1 MLDHEQEIRFAAAR
15 RQAIA
20 RDFYRLNNQQQ
31 EAVLTTQGP
40 LLLLAGAGSG
50 KTTVLINRIANL
62 MRYGRGSDSPEVPQW
77 VTPDDLA
84 FLEGCAQGT
93 ELSPEDRERR
103 ERLCC
108 LDPAQPWTILAI
120 TFTNKA
126 AGELKDRLTRMSG
139 PAGEDVW
146 ASTFHSACVR
156 ILRRTSRSW
165 ALPPPSPSTTPTT
178 PCGSS
183 RSP

>member
-84 FLEGCAQGT
+84 FLEGCAQGA
-93 ELSPEDRERR
+93 ELSPEDRD
-103 ERLCC
+103 LS
-108 LDPAQPWTILAI
+108 LIHI
-120 TFTNKA
+120 
-126 AGELKDRLTRMSG
+126 
-139 PAGEDVW
+139 
-146 ASTFHSACVR
+146 
-156 ILRRTSRSW
+156 
-165 ALPPPSPSTTPTT
+165 
-178 PCGSS
+178 
-183 RSP
+183 

>member
-15 RQAIA
+15 RRAIA
-20 RDFYRLNNQQQ
+20 RDFYRLNAQQQ

-84 FLEGCAQGT
+84 FLEGCAQGA
-93 ELSPEDRERR
+93 ELSPEDRDRR

-126 AGELKDRLTRMSG
+126 AGELKDRLTRMLG
-139 PAGEDVW
+139 LHLPLRLCAYFAPGHREAGLCLLLHHLRLRRLPAGHQGVHE
-146 ASTFHSACVR
+146 APEH
-156 ILRRTSRSW
+156 
-165 ALPPPSPSTTPTT
+165 
-178 PCGSS
+178 G
-183 RSP
+183 